1 MLCRDFDEECWRL
14 FILAWRLEEVI
25 EMNIRNGKGLALV
38 LLALGLLA
46 SCGGKDVAASQ
57 PTSLATGA
65 APRMSA
71 KSVAAADTMVFEDV
85 AVEEAMVEAEAA
97 EYQLAPEPAPAT
109 GGSFQEGLADGHIQQ
124 ERKLIKNGSVSLE
137 VEQLSSTEDAVLQWC
152 QSFGGYV
159 ASSFSHENSASF
171 TVRIPA
177 ASFDDAMAA
186 AGSLGRVRSRNIS
199 TQDVSEQFYDLRTRL
214 DTRKILRDR
223 LQSYLA
229 QAKDM
234 EDLLHI
240 ERELNSTLT
249 EIESMEG
256 RMRRLSNQIDYSTIT
271 VDASL
276 PYRTTDQGFQWPSLD
291 RTVRRFLSNVVD
303 FFVGFVAV
311 VLYIII
317 FGIPILGLLAFLYW
331 LLLGRVGLLRK
342 IFKGLK

>member
-1 MLCRDFDEECWRL
+1 
-14 FILAWRLEEVI
+14 
-25 EMNIRNGKGLALV
+25 MNRRNGKVVILV
-38 LLALGLLA
+38 LLTLGLFA
-46 SCGGKDVAASQ
+46 SCGGTDTAAVQSSFKE
-57 PTSLATGA
+57 TVA
-65 APRMSA
+65 APRMAA
-71 KSVAAADTMVFEDV
+71 KSVAAADMMVFEDV
-85 AVEEAMVEAEAA
+85 AVEEAVEAEMDYGAV
-97 EYQLAPEPAPAT
+97 PEPTIAGASG
-109 GGSFQEGLADGHIQQ
+109 GGSGGQNPAGQQ
-124 ERKLIKNGSVSLE
+124 DRKLIKTGSISLE
-137 VEQLSSTEDAVLQWC
+137 VEQLAATEEAVLAWC

-159 ASSFSHENSASF
+159 ASSFNHETNAAF

-177 ASFDDAMAA
+177 VRFDDAMAA
-186 AGSLGRVRSRNIS
+186 AGNLGRVRSRNIS

-291 RTVRRFLSNVVD
+291 RTVPRFLSNVVD

-317 FGIPILGLLAFLYW
+317 FGIPVLGLVALLYW

>member
-1 MLCRDFDEECWRL
+1 
-14 FILAWRLEEVI
+14 
-25 EMNIRNGKGLALV
+25 MNRRNGKVVILV
-38 LLALGLLA
+38 LLTLGLFA
-46 SCGGKDVAASQ
+46 SCGGTDTAAVQSSFKE
-57 PTSLATGA
+57 TVA
-65 APRMSA
+65 APRMAA
-71 KSVAAADTMVFEDV
+71 KSVAAADMMVFEDV
-85 AVEEAMVEAEAA
+85 AVEGAVEAEMDYGAV
-97 EYQLAPEPAPAT
+97 PEPTIAGASG
-109 GGSFQEGLADGHIQQ
+109 GGSGGHNPAGQQ
-124 ERKLIKNGSVSLE
+124 DRKLIKTGSISLE
-137 VEQLSSTEDAVLQWC
+137 VEQLAATEEAVLAWC

-159 ASSFSHENSASF
+159 ASSFNHETNAAF

-177 ASFDDAMAA
+177 VHFDAAMAA
-186 AGSLGRVRSRNIS
+186 AGNLGRVRSRNVS

-271 VDASL
+271 VDLQL

-317 FGIPILGLLAFLYW
+317 FGIPILGLVALLYW

>member
-1 MLCRDFDEECWRL
+1 
-14 FILAWRLEEVI
+14 
-25 EMNIRNGKGLALV
+25 MNRRNGKVVILV
-38 LLALGLLA
+38 LLTLGLFA
-46 SCGGKDVAASQ
+46 SCGGTDTAAVQSSFKE
-57 PTSLATGA
+57 TVA
-65 APRMSA
+65 APRMAA
-71 KSVAAADTMVFEDV
+71 KSVAAADMMVFEDV
-85 AVEEAMVEAEAA
+85 AVEGAVEAEMDYGAV
-97 EYQLAPEPAPAT
+97 PEPTIAGASG
-109 GGSFQEGLADGHIQQ
+109 GGSGGQNPAGQQ
-124 ERKLIKNGSVSLE
+124 DRKLIKTGSISLE
-137 VEQLSSTEDAVLQWC
+137 VEQLAATEEAVLAWC

-159 ASSFSHENSASF
+159 ASSFNHETNAAF

-177 ASFDDAMAA
+177 VHFDAAMAA
-186 AGSLGRVRSRNIS
+186 AGNLGRVRSRNIS

-291 RTVRRFLSNVVD
+291 RTVPRFLSNVVD
-303 FFVGFVAV
+303 FFVDFVAI

-317 FGIPILGLLAFLYW
+317 FGIPILGLVALLYW

>member
-1 MLCRDFDEECWRL
+1 
-14 FILAWRLEEVI
+14 
-25 EMNIRNGKGLALV
+25 MNRRNGKVVILV
-38 LLALGLLA
+38 LLTLGLFA
-46 SCGGKDVAASQ
+46 SCGGTDTAAVQSSFKE
-57 PTSLATGA
+57 TVA
-65 APRMSA
+65 APRMAA
-71 KSVAAADTMVFEDV
+71 KSVAAADMMVFEDV
-85 AVEEAMVEAEAA
+85 AVEGAVEAEMDYGAV
-97 EYQLAPEPAPAT
+97 PEPTIAGASG
-109 GGSFQEGLADGHIQQ
+109 GGSGGSSGTELADGPIQQ
-124 ERKLIKNGSVSLE
+124 DRKLIKTGSVSLE
-137 VEQLSSTEDAVLQWC
+137 VEQLAATEEAVLAWC

-159 ASSFSHENSASF
+159 ASSFNHETNAAF

-177 ASFDDAMAA
+177 VRFDDAMAA
-186 AGSLGRVRSRNIS
+186 AGNLGRVRSRNIS

-271 VDASL
+271 VDLQL

-303 FFVGFVAV
+303 FFVDFVAI

-317 FGIPILGLLAFLYW
+317 FGIPILGLVALLYW

>member
-1 MLCRDFDEECWRL
+1 
-14 FILAWRLEEVI
+14 
-25 EMNIRNGKGLALV
+25 MNRRNGKVVILV
-38 LLALGLLA
+38 LLTLGLFA
-46 SCGGKDVAASQ
+46 SCGGTDTAAVQSSFKE
-57 PTSLATGA
+57 TVA
-65 APRMSA
+65 APRMAA
-71 KSVAAADTMVFEDV
+71 KSVAAADMMVFEDV
-85 AVEEAMVEAEAA
+85 AVEGAVEAEMDYGAV
-97 EYQLAPEPAPAT
+97 PEPTIAGASGGDSGGQNPA
-109 GGSFQEGLADGHIQQ
+109 GQQ
-124 ERKLIKNGSVSLE
+124 DRKLIKTGSISLE
-137 VEQLSSTEDAVLQWC
+137 VEQLAATEEAVLAWC

-159 ASSFSHENSASF
+159 ASSFNHETNAAF

-177 ASFDDAMAA
+177 VRFDDAMAA
-186 AGSLGRVRSRNIS
+186 AGNLGRVRSRNIS

-303 FFVGFVAV
+303 FFVDFVAI

-317 FGIPILGLLAFLYW
+317 FGIPILGLVALLYW

>member
-1 MLCRDFDEECWRL
+1 
-14 FILAWRLEEVI
+14 
-25 EMNIRNGKGLALV
+25 MNRRNGKVVILV
-38 LLALGLLA
+38 LLTLGLFA
-46 SCGGKDVAASQ
+46 SCGGEDTAAVQSSFKE
-57 PTSLATGA
+57 TVA
-65 APRMSA
+65 APRMAA
-71 KSVAAADTMVFEDV
+71 KSVAAADMMVFEDV
-85 AVEEAMVEAEAA
+85 AVEGAVEAEMDYGAV
-97 EYQLAPEPAPAT
+97 PEPTIAGASG
-109 GGSFQEGLADGHIQQ
+109 GGSGGQNPAGQQ
-124 ERKLIKNGSVSLE
+124 DRKLIKTGSISLE
-137 VEQLSSTEDAVLQWC
+137 VEQLAATEEAVLAWC

-159 ASSFSHENSASF
+159 ASSFNHETNAAF

-177 ASFDDAMAA
+177 VHFDAAMAA
-186 AGSLGRVRSRNIS
+186 AGNLGRVRSRNIS

-291 RTVRRFLSNVVD
+291 RTVPRFLSNVVD
-303 FFVGFVAV
+303 FFVDFVAI

-317 FGIPILGLLAFLYW
+317 FGIPILGLVALLYW

>member
-1 MLCRDFDEECWRL
+1 
-14 FILAWRLEEVI
+14 
-25 EMNIRNGKGLALV
+25 MNRRNGKVVILV
-38 LLALGLLA
+38 LLTLGLFA
-46 SCGGKDVAASQ
+46 SCGGTDTAAVQSSFKE
-57 PTSLATGA
+57 TVA
-65 APRMSA
+65 APRMAA
-71 KSVAAADTMVFEDV
+71 KSVAAADMMVFEDV
-85 AVEEAMVEAEAA
+85 AVEGAVEAEMD
-97 EYQLAPEPAPAT
+97 YGVVPEPTIAGASG
-109 GGSFQEGLADGHIQQ
+109 GGSGGQNPAGQQ
-124 ERKLIKNGSVSLE
+124 DRKLIKTGSISLE
-137 VEQLSSTEDAVLQWC
+137 VEQLAATEEAVLAWC

-159 ASSFSHENSASF
+159 ASSFNHETNAAF

-177 ASFDDAMAA
+177 VRFDDAMAA
-186 AGSLGRVRSRNIS
+186 AGNLGRVRSRNVS

-271 VDASL
+271 VDLQL

-303 FFVGFVAV
+303 FFVDFVAI

-317 FGIPILGLLAFLYW
+317 FGIPILGLVVLLYW

>member
-1 MLCRDFDEECWRL
+1 
-14 FILAWRLEEVI
+14 
-25 EMNIRNGKGLALV
+25 MNRWNGKVVILV
-38 LLALGLLA
+38 LLTLGLFA
-46 SCGGKDVAASQ
+46 SCGGTDTAAVQSSFKE
-57 PTSLATGA
+57 TVA
-65 APRMSA
+65 APRMAA
-71 KSVAAADTMVFEDV
+71 KSVAAADMMVFEDV
-85 AVEEAMVEAEAA
+85 AVEGAVEAEMDYGAV
-97 EYQLAPEPAPAT
+97 PEPTIAGASG
-109 GGSFQEGLADGHIQQ
+109 GGSGGQNPAGQQ
-124 ERKLIKNGSVSLE
+124 DRKLIKTGSISLE
-137 VEQLSSTEDAVLQWC
+137 VEQLAATEEAVLAWC

-159 ASSFSHENSASF
+159 ASSFNHETNAAF

-177 ASFDDAMAA
+177 VRFDDAMAA
-186 AGSLGRVRSRNIS
+186 AGNLGRVRSRNIS
-199 TQDVSEQFYDLRTRL
+199 TQDVSEQFYDLQTRL

-291 RTVRRFLSNVVD
+291 RTVPRFLSNVVD

-317 FGIPILGLLAFLYW
+317 FGIPILGLVALLYW

>member
-1 MLCRDFDEECWRL
+1 
-14 FILAWRLEEVI
+14 
-25 EMNIRNGKGLALV
+25 MNRRNGKVVILV
-38 LLALGLLA
+38 LLTLGLFA
-46 SCGGKDVAASQ
+46 SCGGTDTAAVQSSFKE
-57 PTSLATGA
+57 TVA
-65 APRMSA
+65 APRMAA
-71 KSVAAADTMVFEDV
+71 KSGAAADMMVFEDV
-85 AVEEAMVEAEAA
+85 AVEGAVEAEMDYGAV
-97 EYQLAPEPAPAT
+97 PEPTIAGASG
-109 GGSFQEGLADGHIQQ
+109 GGSGGQNPAGQQ
-124 ERKLIKNGSVSLE
+124 DRKLIKTGSISLE
-137 VEQLSSTEDAVLQWC
+137 VEQLAATEEAVLAWC

-159 ASSFSHENSASF
+159 ASSFYHEGSAAF

-177 ASFDDAMAA
+177 VRFDDAMAA
-186 AGSLGRVRSRNIS
+186 AGNLGRVRSRNIS

-271 VDASL
+271 VDLQL

-303 FFVGFVAV
+303 FFVDFVAV

-317 FGIPILGLLAFLYW
+317 FGIPILGLVALLYW
-331 LLLGRVGLLRK
+331 LLLGRVGLLKR

>member
-1 MLCRDFDEECWRL
+1 
-14 FILAWRLEEVI
+14 
-25 EMNIRNGKGLALV
+25 MNRRNGKVVILV
-38 LLALGLLA
+38 LLTLGLFA
-46 SCGGKDVAASQ
+46 SCGGEDTAAVQSSFKE
-57 PTSLATGA
+57 TVA
-65 APRMSA
+65 APRMAA
-71 KSVAAADTMVFEDV
+71 KSVAAADMMVFEDV
-85 AVEEAMVEAEAA
+85 AVEEAVEAEMD
-97 EYQLAPEPAPAT
+97 YGVVPEPTIAGASG
-109 GGSFQEGLADGHIQQ
+109 GGSGGQNPAGQQ
-124 ERKLIKNGSVSLE
+124 DRKLIKTGSISLE
-137 VEQLSSTEDAVLQWC
+137 VEQLAATEEAVLAWC

-159 ASSFSHENSASF
+159 ASSFNHETNAAF

-177 ASFDDAMAA
+177 VRFDDAMAA
-186 AGSLGRVRSRNIS
+186 AGNLGRVRSRNIS

-291 RTVRRFLSNVVD
+291 RTVPRFLSNVVD

-317 FGIPILGLLAFLYW
+317 FGIPILGLVALLYW